1 MDEIPE
7 LVEDLQDD
15 GKGLSV
21 NGGKFKNQ
29 AHEVYKVNE
38 TNNDRS
44 KPELKK
50 VPITIVTGY
59 LGSGKSTLLEQIAKG
74 SKIKL
79 AVIVNEFGDSSAI
92 EKSVTIRDSE
102 NNDAIQEWL
111 DLGNGCICCSVKN
124 VGVAAIEQLLEKS
137 NGEID
142 YILLETTGIADPAPI
157 AKMFWLDEGLSSSI
171 YIDGIVTVLDASNIL
186 TCLDDK
192 GGHWHFANNF
202 FSEEQF
208 SGDKSLAS
216 EEKENMRARLEEG
229 ITTAHLQIALADVIL
244 LNKTDKIEN
253 SFFNRAL
260 ENISNRVRGINSTAP
275 IYSVNYGDIDLNNIL
290 NLHAFEGNTDK
301 LTSSFSFQCDAS
313 YHDQRISTISLTFPF
328 VQENI
333 FDRIESFLQHIL
345 WEEKANDKPISVH
358 RVKGIVVCINE
369 SNQYLVKVVQG
380 VRDTYDIIHDA
391 KLLDSITENK
401 LVLIGKGLE
410 ESDIQSE
417 FQKFSQLLV

>member
-1 MDEIPE
+1 MDGIPE

-15 GKGLSV
+15 AKDLSV
-21 NGGKFKNQ
+21 SDGKLKNQ
-29 AHEVYKVNE
+29 PHEVNE
-38 TNNDRS
+38 VKNNRS
-44 KPELKK
+44 QPDLKK

-59 LGSGKSTLLEQIAKG
+59 LGSGKSTLLEKIARR
-74 SKIKL
+74 SKRRL

-208 SGDKSLAS
+208 SGDKLLAN
-216 EEKENMRARLEEG
+216 EEKENMKARLEEG

-244 LNKTDKIEN
+244 LNKVDKLEN
-253 SFFNRAL
+253 LIAHSFL

-290 NLHAFEGNTDK
+290 NLHAFEGNTEK
-301 LTSSFSFQCDAS
+301 LTSSLSFQCDAS

-328 VQENI
+328 LEESNFHRV
-333 FDRIESFLQHIL
+333 ESFLQHIL
-345 WEEKANDKPISVH
+345 WEEKANDKPVSVH
-358 RVKGIVVCINE
+358 RIKGIVVSKNE
-369 SNQYLVKVVQG
+369 DNQYLVKVVQG
-380 VRDTYDIIHDA
+380 VRDTYDVIHDA

-401 LVLIGKGLE
+401 LVFIGKGLE
-410 ESDIQSE
+410 ESDMQSE
-417 FQKFSQLLV
+417 FQNFLQGRN